1 MSRPA
6 LWPVRVKRGNSTVSI
21 YRVNR
26 KKNGR
31 PYQEFKLAY
40 YNEVGKRLFQSFSTL
55 ERARQAADNVN
66 VGFMKGEVKSLVLTN
81 EDKVVYLRALKAL
94 QPAGTPL
101 DLAAHQ
107 FAEAAKLLG
116 GASLLEAARYYV
128 RRHPGKLP
136 RKSVQEV
143 IEEFIESR
151 RQARRDEN
159 YVASLRSHLRRFSEA
174 HHTAIADLSRADV
187 LRFLN
192 GLGLSP
198 RSQYNFAKSLRT
210 YFAFARERGY
220 LSKDDDELQAI
231 TAGDADPG
239 EIEIYT
245 PAEMA
250 ALLAVAEPEMMPL
263 MALGGFAGLRS
274 CELERLDWSE
284 VQLARGFIEVKRA
297 VSKTAQRR
305 LVPIAPI
312 WPGGSHPMFRKWTC
326 MDHSHSQLTA

>member
-1 MSRPA
+1 M
-6 LWPVRVKRGNSTVSI
+6 
-21 YRVNR
+21 NR

-31 PYQEFKLAY
+31 QYQEFKLAY

-55 ERARQAADNVN
+55 ERARASRGQRQRRFHERR
-66 VGFMKGEVKSLVLTN
+66 G
-81 EDKVVYLRALKAL
+81 KVARAHQRGQGRVFTGAPSA
-94 QPAGTPL
+94 PAGGTPL

-151 RQARRDEN
+151 RQARRDEH
-159 YVASLRSHLRRFSEA
+159 YIASLRSHLRRFSAA

-220 LSKDDDELQAI
+220 LPKDDDELQAI

-250 ALLAVAEPEMMPL
+250 GMLAVAGPGDD
-263 MALGGFAGLRS
+263 ALDGPGRLCRAAELRAGTVGLVGGAARAG
-274 CELERLDWSE
+274 
-284 VQLARGFIEVKRA
+284 VYRG
-297 VSKTAQRR
+297 
-305 LVPIAPI
+305 
-312 WPGGSHPMFRKWTC
+312 
-326 MDHSHSQLTA
+326 